1 VDAILAILLNIL
13 DPEKQQSKFVS
24 FSKPVGR
31 AFVIFKIEFRVI
43 RAEE

>member
-1 VDAILAILLNIL
+1 VDTILAKLLNIL
-13 DPEKQQSKFVS
+13 DPEKQKSNFVS